1 VPAANFGAA
10 RALPFGHRDLN
21 ANFIANIEVYISIE
35 WHIDLSFI
43 VSLRSQRDIVF
54 KERLDARAHE
64 KTSEQMFEIM
74 KPGTKIVSIAGLPEP
89 RTIPWPP
96 TKKCYRSHVGLAL
109 RKALARVG

>member
-1 VPAANFGAA
+1 MPAANFGAA

-54 KERLDARAHE
+54 KERLDVRTPQNAHE
-64 KTSEQMFEIM
+64 Q
-74 KPGTKIVSIAGLPEP
+74 
-89 RTIPWPP
+89 
-96 TKKCYRSHVGLAL
+96 HAL
-109 RKALARVG
+109 S